1 MTGSS
6 VAFNVRGQFVNGA
19 SFDDLFVP
27 VVPDNCRNAT
37 ATCTLPLCMSCAGIC
52 FKTLA
57 KGLRVAD
64 DDEPIS
70 VDWLVDGLLLGVVLG
85 DRGAKVLEIDE
96 GDN

>member
-1 MTGSS
+1 
-6 VAFNVRGQFVNGA
+6 
-19 SFDDLFVP
+19 
-27 VVPDNCRNAT
+27 
-37 ATCTLPLCMSCAGIC
+37 MSCAGIC